1 MYVVLFVTSLVLLY
15 RRKRVRKQNTA
26 HGPILYLMI
35 ALFACC
41 TTHFAIEFNHFY
53 TILVRRLPPH
63 YRHSSQATPLYWP

>member
-53 TILVRRLPPH
+53 RTLVSAMPSHESARI
-63 YRHSSQATPLYWP
+63 S